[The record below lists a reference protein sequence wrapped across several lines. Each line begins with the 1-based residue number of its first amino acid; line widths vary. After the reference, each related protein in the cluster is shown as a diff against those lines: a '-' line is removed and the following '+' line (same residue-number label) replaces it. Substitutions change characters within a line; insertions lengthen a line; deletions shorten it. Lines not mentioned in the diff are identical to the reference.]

1 MIKNIIIFI
10 LLIIILSHC
19 SSSTG
24 AQTKPSLG
32 GIGKALNCMFQPNDE
47 WCIKERDR
55 QKEEEKEWK

>member
-10 LLIIILSHC
+10 LLVIILSQC
-19 SSSTG
+19 TSKGTQ
-24 AQTKPSLG
+24 AKPSLG

-47 WCIKERDR
+47 WCIKERER